1 MKNIKYP
8 NWTYKMNKNTNN
20 YTLGKLYKKKI
31 IFTP

>member
-20 YTLGKLYKKKI
+20 YTPTKTCEKKI